1 MSVLEVCG
9 WITGVAAVIGVL
21 AKVVHSTRALAK
33 KTDVLMEGMRC
44 LLRSEMTKTYY
55 NHQDDKSM
63 RQYEFENFMDNFEAY
78 KVLGGNTFIDKCKDE
93 IVKTWEVKS

>member
-9 WITGVAAVIGVL
+9 WVTGVAAAVGVL
-21 AKVVHSTRALAK
+21 WRLIHSIRVMAR
-33 KTDVLMEGMRC
+33 KTDVLMEGMKC

-55 NHQDDKSM
+55 NHQDDKSL
-63 RQYEFENFMDNFEAY
+63 RQYEFENFIDNYEAY
-78 KVLGGNTFIDKCKDE
+78 KVLGGNTFVDKCKDE